1 MDLKNIMKNVLS
13 KKKFTGLALA
23 IILPMIALFLQIS
36 LEFLNNSREWLFFYP
51 AIFLTAWYSGAR
63 YGYFATIFCVFL
75 ATYFLIPPIY
85 SFQGLGQAA
94 LVEISIF
101 SLMGFSTSF
110 MMGKIFLKYEQA
122 EEHSEELEKS
132 TEYLDSLL
140 DHIPMTVFVKDV
152 TDLRYTHLNKAGE
165 ELLGFS
171 REDFVG
177 KTDQQLFPAKQAH
190 EFSISDYDVIA
201 GKVVI
206 DTKEEE
212 VLTHNQGTR
221 ILHTKKIPLFG
232 KDGQPQ
238 YIMGV
243 AEDITDKKKS
253 EEDMLRMIKEEAAT
267 KEREIAT
274 ARDIFLAKV
283 STLLST
289 TLDYNE
295 TLNLLANLSVTALG
309 DWCTISMIN
318 ENGVF
323 ERAAGAHVDKKKTAL
338 VEEYMYKYP
347 PDPRVFNVGE
357 DATFY
362 NYQISNSEL
371 KAMVQDEKQME
382 MLLELGANSSMIV
395 PIKARG
401 KIRGSLAF
409 IAGTSKPNFTALD
422 MVLAEDLGRRA
433 GIAIENA
440 LLYSAAQSAIRARD
454 EFVSIAS
461 HELKTPITS
470 LKMQIQMMLR
480 GINIEKQLTPPPE
493 KLIKALTSSSN
504 QIDRLTVLIEDLLD
518 VTRIETGKLTYKF
531 EQVDLSLMVKE
542 IMERFSEEAKYAKIE
557 FKVHLQDNV
566 MTFCDRYR
574 IEQVLVNLLSNA
586 IKYGSN
592 SPIEV
597 TVYKEPGKAI
607 FIVKDNGMG
616 IAKEMQGKIFERFER
631 AISST
636 NISGLGLGLYIT
648 KQIIDAH
655 KGSIEVES
663 ELNHGSTFKVC
674 LPTGM

>member
-1 MDLKNIMKNVLS
+1 MKNILS
-13 KKKFTGLALA
+13 KKTFTGIALA
-23 IILPMIALFLQIS
+23 IILPMSALFLQIS

-51 AIFLTAWYSGAR
+51 AIFLTAWYTGAR
-63 YGYFATIFCVFL
+63 YGYFATLFCVFL
-75 ATYFLIPPIY
+75 AMYFLVPPVY
-85 SFQGLGQAA
+85 SFKLLSYAS
-94 LVEISIF
+94 LIEVSIF

-110 MMGKIFLKYEQA
+110 MMGKIFLKYEQS

-152 TDLRYTHLNKAGE
+152 ADLRYTHLNKAGE
-165 ELLGFS
+165 ELLGID
-171 REDFVG
+171 REDFIG
-177 KTDQQLFPAKQAH
+177 RRDSDLFPPEQAR
-190 EFSISDYDVIA
+190 EFLDNDNDVIA
-201 GKVVI
+201 GRIVI

-212 VLTHNQGTR
+212 IQTKNQGIR

-253 EEDMLRMIKEEAAT
+253 EEDMLRMIKEEAVL

-283 STLLST
+283 STLLSS

-318 ENGVF
+318 NNGVF

-347 PDPRVFNVGE
+347 PDPRVFNVNE

-371 KAMVQDEKQME
+371 RAMVKDERQLE

-440 LLYSAAQSAIRARD
+440 LLYSSAQSAIRARD

-470 LKMQIQMMLR
+470 LKMQLQMMLR
-480 GINIEKQLTPPPE
+480 GISVEKQITPTPE
-493 KLIKALTSSSN
+493 KLFKALTSSSN

-531 EQVDLSLMVKE
+531 EKVDLGLMVKE
-542 IMERFSEEAKYAKIE
+542 VMDRFSEEAKYAKTE
-557 FKVHLQDNV
+557 FKVNLQDNV

-597 TVYKEPGKAI
+597 TVYKEQGKAI
-607 FIVKDNGMG
+607 FMVKDNGMG
-616 IAKEMQGKIFERFER
+616 IAKEMQSKIFERFER

-655 KGSIEVES
+655 QGAIDVES
-663 ELNHGSTFKVC
+663 ELNKGSTFKVF
-674 LPTGM
+674 LPTGL

>member
-1 MDLKNIMKNVLS
+1 M
-13 KKKFTGLALA
+13 ALA
-23 IILPMIALFLQIS
+23 IILPILALFLQMS
-36 LEFLNNSREWLFFYP
+36 LDFLNNGREWLFFYP
-51 AIFLTAWYSGAR
+51 AIFLTAWYTGPR
-63 YGYFATIFCVFL
+63 YGYLATIFCVFL
-75 ATYFLIPPIY
+75 VIYFLIPPINSFKIIGY
-85 SFQGLGQAA
+85 SSIF
-94 LVEISIF
+94 EISVF
-101 SLMGFSTSF
+101 TFMGFSTSF

-122 EEHSEELEKS
+122 EAHLEELEKS

-140 DHIPMTVFVKDV
+140 DHIPMTVFVKDIS
-152 TDLRYTHLNKAGE
+152 DLRYTHLNKAGE
-165 ELLGFS
+165 ELLGMD
-171 REDFVG
+171 RADFIG
-177 KTDQQLFPAKQAH
+177 KTDDQLFPSEQAQK
-190 EFSISDYDVIA
+190 FSLNDQSVIA
-201 GKVVI
+201 GKLVV

-212 VLTHNQGTR
+212 IQTKTQGIR

-253 EEDMLRMIKEEAAT
+253 EEDMLRMIKEEAT
-267 KEREIAT
+267 LKEREIAT
-274 ARDIFLAKV
+274 TRDIFLAKV
-283 STLLST
+283 STLLSS

-295 TLNLLANLSVTALG
+295 TLNLLATLSVTALG

-318 ENGVF
+318 EEGIFV
-323 ERAAGAHVDKKKTAL
+323 RAAGAHVDKKKTPL
-338 VEEYMYKYP
+338 VEEYMQKYP
-347 PDPRVFNVGE
+347 PDLQLYNLGE
-357 DATFY
+357 NSTFY

-371 KAMVQDEKQME
+371 KAMIKDEKQLE
-382 MLLELGANSSMIV
+382 MLQALGVNSCMIV

-401 KIRGSLAF
+401 KIRGAITF
-409 IAGTSKPNFTALD
+409 VAGTSKPNFNALD
-422 MVLAEDLGRRA
+422 LVLAEDLGRRA

-440 LLYSAAQSAIRARD
+440 LLYSSAQSAIQARD

-480 GINIEKQLTPPPE
+480 GINVEKQQTPSPE
-493 KLIKALTSSSN
+493 KLFKALTSSFN

-531 EQVDLSLMVKE
+531 EKVDLSLMVKE

-557 FKVHLQDNV
+557 FKLHLEEEV

-574 IEQVLVNLLSNA
+574 IEQVLVNLISNA

-592 SPIEV
+592 NLIEV
-597 TVYKEPGKAI
+597 SVYQENDMAI
-607 FIVKDNGMG
+607 IIVKDNGMG
-616 IAKEMQGKIFERFER
+616 IAKDMQSKIFERFER

-655 KGSIEVES
+655 QGSIAVES

-674 LPTGM
+674 LPIGL

>member
-1 MDLKNIMKNVLS
+1 
-13 KKKFTGLALA
+13 
-23 IILPMIALFLQIS
+23 

-51 AIFLTAWYSGAR
+51 AIFLTAWCSGAR
-63 YGYFATIFCVFL
+63 YGYFATVFCVFL
-75 ATYFLIPPIY
+75 AIYFLIPPLY
-85 SFQGLGQAA
+85 SFKVLGNASFIE
-94 LVEISIF
+94 VSIF
-101 SLMGFSTSF
+101 SFMGFSTSF

-165 ELLGFS
+165 ELLGIN
-171 REDFVG
+171 REEFIG
-177 KTDQQLFPAKQAH
+177 KKDHQLFPPEQAR
-190 EFSISDYDVIA
+190 EFSVNDHDVIA
-201 GKVVI
+201 GKLVI
-206 DTKEEE
+206 DTKEEIQTKNKG
-212 VLTHNQGTR
+212 LRT
-221 ILHTKKIPLFG
+221 LHTKKIPLFG

-253 EEDMLRMIKEEAAT
+253 EEDMLRMIKEEAAL

-318 ENGVF
+318 ESGVF

-371 KAMVQDEKQME
+371 KAMVHDERQME
-382 MLLELGANSSMIV
+382 MLQELGANSSMIV

-409 IAGTSKPNFTALD
+409 VAGTSKPNFTALD
-422 MVLAEDLGRRA
+422 MLLAEDLGRRA

-440 LLYSAAQSAIRARD
+440 LLYSSAQSAIRARD

-480 GINIEKQLTPPPE
+480 GISVEKQLAPAPE

-592 SPIEV
+592 NLIEV
-597 TVYKEPGKAI
+597 TVYKEQGKAI

-616 IAKEMQGKIFERFER
+616 IAKEMLGKIFERFER

-655 KGSIEVES
+655 QGSIEVES

-674 LPTGM
+674 LPTGL

>member
-1 MDLKNIMKNVLS
+1 MKNILS
-13 KKKFTGLALA
+13 KKILTGL
-23 IILPMIALFLQIS
+23 ILTIFLPIIALFLQKS
-36 LEFLNNSREWLFFYP
+36 LTFLNNDREWFFFYP
-51 AIFLTAWYSGAR
+51 TIFLTAWYSGAR
-63 YGYFATIFCVFL
+63 YGYLATIFCVFL
-75 ATYFLIPPIY
+75 TTYFLIPPLY
-85 SFQGLGQAA
+85 SFKVLTTAS
-94 LVEISIF
+94 LIEISIF

-152 TDLRYTHLNKAGE
+152 SDLRYTHLNKAGE
-165 ELLGFS
+165 LLLGID
-171 REDFVG
+171 RENFVG
-177 KTDQQLFPAKQAH
+177 KTDSQLFPAKQAKDFLLNDH
-190 EFSISDYDVIA
+190 NVIA
-201 GKVVI
+201 GKSVI

-212 VLTHNQGTR
+212 IQTQNQGLR
-221 ILHTKKIPLFG
+221 IMHTKKIPLFG
-232 KDGQPQ
+232 KDGKPQ

-243 AEDITDKKKS
+243 SEDITDRKKS
-253 EEDMLRMIKEEAAT
+253 EENMLRMIKEEAAL

-274 ARDIFLAKV
+274 TRDIFLAKV

-295 TLNLLANLSVTALG
+295 TLNLLANLSVSALG
-309 DWCTISMIN
+309 DWCIISMIN
-318 ENGVF
+318 DEGIF
-323 ERAAGAHVDKKKTAL
+323 ERAAGAHIDKKKNAL
-338 VEEYMYKYP
+338 VQEYMYKYP
-347 PDPRVFNVGE
+347 PDPSFFLV
-357 DATFY
+357 DKDSSLY
-362 NYQISNSEL
+362 NYQISNSQL
-371 KAMVQDEKQME
+371 KAMVIDKKQLE
-382 MLLELGANSSMIV
+382 MLTKLGVNSSMIV

-422 MVLAEDLGRRA
+422 LNLAEDLGRRA

-440 LLYSAAQSAIRARD
+440 LLYSSAQSAIRARD

-470 LKMQIQMMLR
+470 LKMQLQMMLR
-480 GINIEKQLTPPPE
+480 GINIEKNQAPSPE
-493 KLIKALTSSSN
+493 KLLKALTSSSN
-504 QIDRLTVLIEDLLD
+504 QVDRLTVLIEDLLD
-518 VTRIETGKLTYKF
+518 VTRIETGKLAYKF
-531 EQVDLSLMVKE
+531 EQIDLSSMVKE
-542 IMERFSEEAKYAKIE
+542 IVERFSEEAKYAKFQ
-557 FKVHLQDNV
+557 FKISLEDQVT
-566 MTFCDRYR
+566 TFCDRYR

-592 SPIEV
+592 SLIEV
-597 TVYKEPGKAI
+597 TVYKEFKNAI

-655 KGSIEVES
+655 HGRIEVQS
-663 ELNHGSTFKVC
+663 ELGHGSMFKVS
-674 LPTGM
+674 LPIQP